1 MRFLLIGGSPGTGWS
16 EAGASRPA
24 LAWRG
29 LCAWRAARWG
39 EIRAGEGEVAV
50 SPDETRYRL
59 RFRNRV
65 TERPGPGE
73 PPIRP
78 VGFWDDCVVRHSFPD
93 YQSLLT
99 FFALRGPARIGP
111 RRVRGPTQL
120 L

>member
-1 MRFLLIGGSPGTGWS
+1 MSGLAAVSSQARQQD
-16 EAGASRPA
+16 PA
-24 LAWRG
+24 LA
-29 LCAWRAARWG
+29 RAAGAVAAAVGQAHALADGGLQNVLDDRSLLFQ
-39 EIRAGEGEVAV
+39 RLLTAEVGNSAV
-50 SPDETRYRL
+50 
-59 RFRNRV
+59 
-65 TERPGPGE
+65 GHE

-99 FFALRGPARIGP
+99 FFALLGPARIGP